1 MESAALGGS
10 GIQSGAVGAS
20 AGLTEGFNDCET
32 EQSSLLCKF
41 QEASFGFGCFF
52 FFYLEPLV
60 SAWKLSKLSSPLI
73 LYHVSNKDLRGS
85 SFCAEHLVCGA
96 GALRELH

>member
-41 QEASFGFGCFF
+41 QEASFGFGWFF
-52 FFYLEPLV
+52 LFRTTGISMETEQTFKPIN
-60 SAWKLSKLSSPLI
+60 SLSCLQ
-73 LYHVSNKDLRGS
+73 
-85 SFCAEHLVCGA
+85 
-96 GALRELH
+96 